1 VDLTARL
8 VGWGLARP
16 RLLPVVAPG
25 ATRQR
30 LALER
35 LAREW
40 GWPLVAS
47 PADADLLVG
56 CGEVVGELAEAAA
69 LVWSQVPE
77 PRARVE
83 LRDGAHAALA
93 LREGLAELLDRAR
106 QRGHQ
111 ADPTPKVD
119 RDDGRS
125 DGQREEA
132 SSDRLAG
139 AHHQHQSH
147 EGHDEGHHSHQE
159 QHPGHQPH
167 QSQEGQMHMQG
178 HEGHH
183 MDHDMGMVAGL
194 PLAGRAPDRDGL
206 QLDRLSV
213 PLGPIL
219 PDWPA
224 GLRLR
229 LVLQGDVVQEATA
242 EVVGSSPAAVPPF
255 WDEPW
260 RRRRAG
266 EPVTIAEASRRL
278 AAARLDSLARLLA
291 VAGLDGDA
299 WRCRR
304 LRDGLLTS
312 IPPAAVIAEF
322 ARTARRLRRSRVLRA
337 MTGGLGVVRPEAAG
351 RHGLGEEVCGDV
363 AARCLRWLDDVNE
376 AVHRSSVPDA
386 DQPLDPADVGPGS
399 RAEHGEPPSRR
410 LLDLLA
416 ELVTGAELAAVRLV
430 VASLDPDLDEV
441 AAASPVGADGG

>member
-8 VGWGLARP
+8 AGCGLARP

-30 LALER
+30 LAMER

-47 PADADLLVG
+47 PADADILVS
-56 CGEVVGELAEAAA
+56 CGEVAGELADAAA

-77 PRARVE
+77 PRARVA
-83 LRDGAHAALA
+83 LRDGVDAAAA
-93 LREGLAELLDRAR
+93 LREGRAELLDGAQQRDHRA
-106 QRGHQ
+106 G
-111 ADPTPKVD
+111 PTAMAG
-119 RDDGRS
+119 RDDGQPN
-125 DGQREEA
+125 GHREEA
-132 SSDRLAG
+132 SSDHSTR
-139 AHHQHQSH
+139 AHRHQSH
-147 EGHDEGHHSHQE
+147 QSPDEGYQMPQGHEGRMHMEGHAGHEVQ
-159 QHPGHQPH
+159 
-167 QSQEGQMHMQG
+167 QG

-183 MDHDMGMVAGL
+183 MEHGMGMVAGL

-229 LVLQGDVVQEATA
+229 LVLQGDVVQEAAA
-242 EVVGSSPAAVPPF
+242 EVVGPSPAAAPPF

-260 RRRRAG
+260 RRRHAG
-266 EPVTIAEASRRL
+266 EPVAVAEACRHL

-291 VAGLDGDA
+291 VAGMDGNA

-304 LRDGLLTS
+304 LRDSLLTS
-312 IPPAAVIAEF
+312 APPAGVAAGF
-322 ARTARRLRRSRVLRA
+322 ARMARRLRRSRLLRA
-337 MTGGLGVVRPEAAG
+337 MTGGLGVVSAQAAG

-363 AARCLRWLDDVNE
+363 VARWLRWLDGADD
-376 AVHRSSVPDA
+376 ALQRSSVPDA
-386 DQPLDPADVGPGS
+386 QRPLDPAEVGPRGH
-399 RAEHGEPPSRR
+399 AEPGQAASGR
-410 LLDLLA
+410 LLDLLV
-416 ELVTGAELAAVRLV
+416 ELVTGMELAGVRLM

-441 AAASPVGADGG
+441 AAASAVGVDHG